1 MFLYA
6 RLVMENL
13 VDQPT
18 QYALFEELDRGFPEG
33 LEEA

>member
-6 RLVMENL
+6 RLVMPNL
-13 VDQPT
+13 RSQPT
-18 QYALFEELDRGFPEG
+18 RRLLLEEMEKFPDG